1 MATVTNGTAGS
12 GQSLASDPLA
22 VGGWRGGD
30 DSDSKSDRYLAKRLA
45 AAGADYKGVALTT
58 FLLGAG
64 VAALIWLAAG
74 IMMEHWVVPGGLSR
88 PIRWAWLVTGLVA
101 LAAAIIRWVVPL
113 VRYRVNLV
121 YAARAIEREHPELH
135 NDLVNTVLVKA
146 HPEASPPMV
155 VRSLERRTAKRL
167 SDMPAEG
174 VIDRTTA
181 LRLAFALAALVG
193 TACLYELFA
202 PKSFVASAARLL
214 APWASWAAPSR
225 VAIQPLELAWR
236 MPGEQAGRGDANADG
251 PERRR
256 LVVESGAATLVRGR
270 QLVVS
275 ADIRGL
281 RRDEEP
287 IVTVTPL
294 AAGGA
299 IDRGSASWQAKMD
312 RGEAVAGLRAPAES
326 TRLKRFAVA
335 LPDVA
340 RGLDEPVEIV
350 ISAGDARSEPVKIA
364 VVDSPSLLVRELRYD
379 YPPYTGRQAETVEW
393 QGDIRAVE
401 GTQVTIVAECNQP
414 LDAAWIDFEC
424 DGDHDLPFN
433 KKATDLARV
442 TKSFPLQMNADR
454 SGPAH
459 AFYRLVFRPRAA
471 SGAAR
476 EPEVIEPMEHR
487 IEVIPDLAPEVSI
500 EEPRE
505 SPARVPPGAPV
516 AIRVRALDP
525 DFGLARVGI
534 ETRLRGGPIQP
545 GITLLAEEKAGVFK
559 GSVRIVPERLGA
571 GPGSVLEYRAVAID
585 TRPQT
590 PNIAHT
596 GWQSLEIDASAP
608 PRPPEE
614 PAPRSAG
621 EQGERSGDGEGERE
635 GDGEG
640 KEQGPQGQQSQQQEQ
655 PSPEQENQEQENQ
668 EQENQ
673 EQEQQQQQK
682 QNGQQSKQQ
691 QGGKSG
697 AAEGGQQGGKQET
710 PGQSQR
716 GDKQGAGGNQ
726 GQGADKGQGVG
737 AQGQRQ
743 GGQQS
748 GSQQSQDGGADK
760 AGDMKAGGE
769 QQAGQQQAGK
779 EQGGKEQGNGQQ
791 KGKEQAGN
799 EQAGK
804 SGAGKEQGGAQAGGK
819 PKPKPAVAS
828 DGTNDG
834 EAMERILDDR
844 RQKMGEKKPNGD
856 KQAAE
861 QQGDKKNEGASQC
874 DKADGKPCG
883 KDGCSTCSG
892 GGKQGEGAGKPG
904 AGQQGQGKEGAGQQG
919 GDQQGQGQQGEGQ
932 PGKGQEGTGQQGE
945 GQQGADK
952 QGEGQQ
958 PGTGQQ
964 GEGQQR
970 SDQPGSDQPGPGQ
983 QQAAGKK
990 SGDGAKGQDQ
1000 QGRGEGEQQG
1010 GKEGGAQGGNGQA
1023 AGKQPGNGEQ
1033 SGDGKSGEQKPGE
1046 QKGGQATG
1054 KQPGGNEQA
1063 GDPQPGGERLGGQ
1076 QAGNEQAG
1084 NAGQSGKAARE
1095 GGQGPKEGEASAP
1108 AQAGKPGSG
1117 SGAAGSGGWAGG
1129 EGPNEPGKPQTEG
1142 PAPSKQTEWGEEDL
1156 RNAKNAADLAIEHL
1170 RSAVES
1176 GSSDVLDRLGW
1187 TREQARAFLER
1198 WETMRRLAESDDPV
1212 RRGEFERAVR
1222 SLGLRP
1228 DGVKSSRD
1236 VPSDVRGGQS
1246 EGRRSRP
1253 PSEYREQFK
1262 AYTQGT
1268 AGE

>member
-12 GQSLASDPLA
+12 GQSFASDPLA
-22 VGGWRGGD
+22 VGGWQDGD
-30 DSDSKSDRYLAKRLA
+30 ESESKSDRYLAKRLA

-64 VAALIWLAAG
+64 VAVLVWLAVG
-74 IMMEHWVVPGGLSR
+74 IVLEHWIVPGGLSQSL
-88 PIRWAWLVTGLVA
+88 RWAWLVTGLATLV
-101 LAAAIIRWVVPL
+101 AAIVRWVVPL
-113 VRYRVNLV
+113 MRYRVNLV

-167 SDMPAEG
+167 SDVPTEG
-174 VIDRTTA
+174 VIDRMPA
-181 LRLAFALAALVG
+181 LRLACVLAALVG

-202 PKSFVASAARLL
+202 PKSFVVSAARLL
-214 APWASWAAPSR
+214 APWANWAAPSR
-225 VAIQPLELAWR
+225 VSIQPVELSWR
-236 MPGEQAGRGDANADG
+236 MPGEQLRRSDDDG
-251 PERRR
+251 GAPERRR

-281 RRDEEP
+281 RRDEQP
-287 IVTVTPL
+287 IVTVAPV
-294 AAGGA
+294 AGGA
-299 IDRGSASWQAKMD
+299 ADRAAASWQAPMD
-312 RGEAVAGLRAPAES
+312 RGESVAGLRAPAES
-326 TRLKRFAVA
+326 SRLKRFAAV
-335 LPDVA
+335 LPDAA

-350 ISAGDARSEPVKIA
+350 ISAGDARGEPVRIA
-364 VVDSPSLLVRELRYD
+364 VVDSPSLLVREVRYD
-379 YPPYTGRQAETVEW
+379 YPPYTRRQPETVDW

-442 TKSFPLQMNADR
+442 TKSFPLEMNADR

-459 AFYRLVFRPRAA
+459 ALYRLVFRPRAA
-471 SGAAR
+471 SGSAR
-476 EPEVIEPMEHR
+476 EPEVVEPMEHR

-505 SPARVPPGAPV
+505 SPTRVPPGAPV

-525 DFGLARVGI
+525 DFALARVGI

-545 GITLLAEEKAGVFK
+545 DITLLAEEKTGVFK
-559 GSVRIVPERLGA
+559 GSARIVPERLGA

-585 TRPQT
+585 TRPNA

-621 EQGERSGDGEGERE
+621 DQEERSNDSGVDSAEAGEGQRDGESDESSP
-635 GDGEG
+635 D
-640 KEQGPQGQQSQQQEQ
+640 QQTQQEKQQDQLETQQQERQ
-655 PSPEQENQEQENQ
+655 QEDQK
-668 EQENQ
+668 
-673 EQEQQQQQK
+673 QQDQK
-682 QNGQQSKQQ
+682 QNGQQPKSQ
-691 QGGKSG
+691 QGDKSG
-697 AAEGGQQGGKQET
+697 AAEGGQKGGKQKT

-716 GDKQGAGGNQ
+716 GDKQGAGANQ
-726 GQGADKGQGVG
+726 GQGADQGQGVG
-737 AQGQRQ
+737 TQGQRQ

-748 GSQQSQDGGADK
+748 ESQKSQDGAADK
-760 AGDMKAGGE
+760 AGDSKSGGQQQNGQKQNGQE
-769 QQAGQQQAGK
+769 KDGQEQRGQEQGGQERGGNKQDGKQQAG
-779 EQGGKEQGNGQQ
+779 GQQ
-791 KGKEQAGN
+791 KGKD
-799 EQAGK
+799 QAGK
-804 SGAGKEQGGAQAGGK
+804 SDAGKEQGGAQAGGK

-844 RQKMGEKKPNGD
+844 RQNM
-856 KQAAE
+856 QF
-861 QQGDKKNEGASQC
+861 
-874 DKADGKPCG
+874 
-883 KDGCSTCSG
+883 
-892 GGKQGEGAGKPG
+892 GEGAGKPG
-904 AGQQGQGKEGAGQQG
+904 AGQQGQGKEVGDQQGGEQQGGEQQGGEQQGKGQPGAGQQG
-919 GDQQGQGQQGEGQ
+919 AG
-932 PGKGQEGTGQQGE
+932 
-945 GQQGADK
+945 K
-952 QGEGQQ
+952 QGEGHQ

-964 GEGQQR
+964 GDGQQ
-970 SDQPGSDQPGPGQ
+970 GSDQQGSDRQGSDRQGSDRQGPGQ
-983 QQAAGKK
+983 QQAAGEKN
-990 SGDGAKGQDQ
+990 GDGGKSQNQ
-1000 QGRGEGEQQG
+1000 QGGGEGEQQG
-1010 GKEGGAQGGNGQA
+1010 GKEGGAQGGGERGSGEPGGDEQA
-1023 AGKQPGNGEQ
+1023 AGKQPGNGNQ
-1033 SGDGKSGEQKPGE
+1033 SGDGKSGEQKPDE
-1046 QKGGQATG
+1046 RKGGEAAG

-1063 GDPQPGGERLGGQ
+1063 GDPQPGGQQSGGE

-1084 NAGQSGKAARE
+1084 SAGQSGKTARE
-1095 GGQGPKEGEASAP
+1095 GGQGPQQGEAPAP
-1108 AQAGKPGSG
+1108 AQSGKPGSG

-1129 EGPNEPGKPQTEG
+1129 DGPNEPGKPQPEG
-1142 PAPSKQTEWGEEDL
+1142 PTPSKQTEWGEEDL

-1170 RSAVES
+1170 RSAVEA
-1176 GSSDVLDRLGW
+1176 GRSDVLDRLGW

-1198 WETMRRLAESDDPV
+1198 WEKMRRMAETEDPV
-1212 RRGEFERAVR
+1212 QRGEFERAVR

-1236 VPSDVRGGQS
+1236 VPSDVRGGQA

>member
-1 MATVTNGTAGS
+1 MATVTNGSAGPGRS
-12 GQSLASDPLA
+12 VVADPLA

-30 DSDSKSDRYLAKRLA
+30 ESDSKSDRYLAKRLA

-58 FLLGAG
+58 FLLGVG
-64 VAALIWLAAG
+64 VAVLVWLAVG
-74 IMMEHWVVPGGLSR
+74 IILEHWVVPGGLSR
-88 PIRWAWLVTGLVA
+88 PVRWAWLVTGLAA
-101 LAAAIIRWVVPL
+101 LVAAIIRWVVPL

-167 SDMPAEG
+167 SDLPAEG
-174 VIDRTTA
+174 VIDRTPA
-181 LRLAFALAALVG
+181 LRLACVLAALVG
-193 TACLYELFA
+193 IACLYEVFA
-202 PKSFVASAARLL
+202 PKSFVVSAARLL
-214 APWASWAAPSR
+214 APWATWAAPSR
-225 VAIQPLELAWR
+225 VAISPVELAWR
-236 MPGEQAGRGDANADG
+236 MPGEQAGRGQEEGGGGD
-251 PERRR
+251 RRR

-281 RRDEEP
+281 RRDEQP
-287 IVTVTPL
+287 NVTVAPL

-299 IDRGSASWQAKMD
+299 GDRALASWQAEMD
-312 RGEAVAGLRAPAES
+312 RGEAVAGLRSPAES
-326 TRLKRFAVA
+326 SRVKRFAVV
-335 LPDVA
+335 LPDSA

-350 ISAGDARSEPVKIA
+350 ISAGDARSEPVRIA
-364 VVDSPSLLVRELRYD
+364 VVDSPSLLVREVRYD
-379 YPPYTGRQAETVEW
+379 YPPYTRRQAETVEW

-401 GTQVTIVAECNQP
+401 ATQVTVIAESNQP
-414 LDAAWIDFEC
+414 LDAAWIDFDC

-433 KKATDLARV
+433 KKANDLARV
-442 TKSFPLQMNADR
+442 TKSFPLQMNAER

-459 AFYRLVFRPRAA
+459 AFYRLMFRPRAA
-471 SGAAR
+471 TGSAR
-476 EPEVIEPMEHR
+476 EPEVVEPMEHR

-516 AIRVRALDP
+516 AVRVRALDP
-525 DFGLARVGI
+525 DFALARVGI

-545 GITLLAEEKAGVFK
+545 GITLLAEEKAGLFK
-559 GSVRIVPERLGA
+559 GSARIVPERLGA

-590 PNIAHT
+590 PNISYT

-608 PRPPEE
+608 ARPPED

-621 EQGERSGDGEGERE
+621 DRGERSDDQGERSGDDGADSADAGESQGKGEPEGEEPSPER
-635 GDGEG
+635 
-640 KEQGPQGQQSQQQEQ
+640 QGQQEEQQQPSEQ
-655 PSPEQENQEQENQ
+655 KKQDQEKQD
-668 EQENQ
+668 
-673 EQEQQQQQK
+673 QEQQHQQN
-682 QNGQQSKQQ
+682 QNGQQSKPQ
-691 QGGKSG
+691 QGDKSG
-697 AAEGGQQGGKQET
+697 AAEGGQKGGNQET

-726 GQGADKGQGVG
+726 GQGAEQGQGVG
-737 AQGQRQ
+737 AQGERQ
-743 GGQQS
+743 GGQKS
-748 GSQQSQDGGADK
+748 GSQKSQDGGGDK
-760 AGDMKAGGE
+760 AGDNKSGAE
-769 QQAGQQQAGK
+769 QQNGQNQNGQ
-779 EQGGKEQGNGQQ
+779 EQGGKEQGGKQQGGGQQ
-791 KGKEQAGN
+791 NGKEQD
-799 EQAGK
+799 GK
-804 SGAGKEQGGAQAGGK
+804 SDAGKEQGATQAGGK
-819 PKPKPAVAS
+819 PKPNPAVAS

-834 EAMERILDDR
+834 EAMERILDHR
-844 RQKMGEKKPNGD
+844 RQQGGDKKPNGDKQSGQNQQAGKPGGEKPAGESDTGKQQPGGEKQQPGGD

-892 GGKQGEGAGKPG
+892 GGKAGDGAGKPG
-904 AGQQGQGKEGAGQQG
+904 AGKEGQGKEGAG
-919 GDQQGQGQQGEGQ
+919 E
-932 PGKGQEGTGQQGE
+932 
-945 GQQGADK
+945 

-958 PGTGQQ
+958 PGSGQRGSGQQ
-964 GEGQQR
+964 QSTGEKSGDGREGQSQQGGGEGEKQ
-970 SDQPGSDQPGPGQ
+970 GAEKGAEKHGG
-983 QQAAGKK
+983 QQAAGDKQD
-990 SGDGAKGQDQ
+990 SGEQGGDGKG
-1000 QGRGEGEQQG
+1000 GEQQG
-1010 GKEGGAQGGNGQA
+1010 GEA
-1023 AGKQPGNGEQ
+1023 A
-1033 SGDGKSGEQKPGE
+1033 
-1046 QKGGQATG
+1046 G
-1054 KQPGGNEQA
+1054 KQPGGNEQSGA
-1063 GDPQPGGERLGGQ
+1063 PQPGGEQPGGQ

-1084 NAGQSGKAARE
+1084 NADQSGKAARE
-1095 GGQGPKEGEASAP
+1095 GGQGPKEGEAPAP
-1108 AQAGKPGSG
+1108 AQSGKPGSG

-1129 EGPNEPGKPQTEG
+1129 EGPHEPGKPQAEG
-1142 PAPSKQTEWGEEDL
+1142 AAPSKKTEWGEGDL
-1156 RNAKNAADLAIEHL
+1156 RSAKNAADLAIEHL

-1198 WETMRRLAESDDPV
+1198 WETMRRMAESDDPV
-1212 RRGEFERAVR
+1212 QRGEFERAVR

-1228 DGVKSSRD
+1228 DGVRSSRD

>member
-12 GQSLASDPLA
+12 GQSFASDPLA

-58 FLLGAG
+58 FLLGAA
-64 VAALIWLAAG
+64 VAVLVWLATG
-74 IMMEHWVVPGGLSR
+74 ILVEHWIVSGGLSR
-88 PIRWAWLVTGLVA
+88 PVRWAWLVTGLVA
-101 LAAAIIRWVVPL
+101 LAAAIMRWVVPL
-113 VRYRVNLV
+113 MRYRVNLV

-146 HPEASPPMV
+146 HPEASPALV

-174 VIDRTTA
+174 VIDRTPA
-181 LRLAFALAALVG
+181 LRLAFALAAIVG
-193 TACLYELFA
+193 MACLYELFA

-225 VAIQPLELAWR
+225 VAIQPLELTWR
-236 MPGEQAGRGDANADG
+236 MPGEQPGRDDRNGDGLD
-251 PERRR
+251 RRR

-270 QLVVS
+270 QLVVA

-294 AAGGA
+294 ADNGA
-299 IDRGSASWQAKMD
+299 IERGSATWQAKMD

-326 TRLKRFAVA
+326 SRLKRFAVA
-335 LPDVA
+335 LPDSA
-340 RGLDEPVEIV
+340 RGLDEPVEIT
-350 ISAGDARSEPVKIA
+350 ISAGDARSEPITIA

-379 YPPYTGRQAETVEW
+379 YPPYTRRQAETVEW

-433 KKATDLARV
+433 KKANDLARV
-442 TKSFPLQMNADR
+442 TKSFPLQMTADR

-476 EPEVIEPMEHR
+476 EPEVVEPMEHR

-505 SPARVPPGAPV
+505 SPARVPPDAPV

-534 ETRLRGGPIQP
+534 ETRLRGAAIQP
-545 GITLLAEEKAGVFK
+545 GITLLAEEKAGIFK
-559 GSVRIVPERLGA
+559 GSARIVPERLGA
-571 GPGSVLEYRAVAID
+571 GPGSVIEYRAVAVD

-590 PNIAHT
+590 PNIAYT

-621 EQGERSGDGEGERE
+621 DRGERSGEGGVDPADAGGSEGESQSE
-635 GDGEG
+635 GE
-640 KEQGPQGQQSQQQEQ
+640 EQGQQGQQGQQSPQRE
-655 PSPEQENQEQENQ
+655 
-668 EQENQ
+668 
-673 EQEQQQQQK
+673 EQQQQTQQQN

-726 GQGADKGQGVG
+726 GQGADQGQGVG

-748 GSQQSQDGGADK
+748 GSQKSQDGGADN
-760 AGDMKAGGE
+760 AGDKKSGGE
-769 QQAGQQQAGK
+769 QQGGQQQGGR
-779 EQGGKEQGNGQQ
+779 EQGS
-791 KGKEQAGN
+791 KEQAGKQQSGK

-804 SGAGKEQGGAQAGGK
+804 SGAGKEQGGTQAGGK
-819 PKPKPAVAS
+819 PKPKSSVAS

-834 EAMERILDDR
+834 EAMERILDHR
-844 RQKMGEKKPNGD
+844 RREGADKKPGGD
-856 KQAAE
+856 KQAAQ
-861 QQGDKKNEGASQC
+861 QQGDKKSDDAPPCN
-874 DKADGKPCG
+874 KADGKPCENG
-883 KDGCSTCSG
+883 NCPTCSG
-892 GGKQGEGAGKPG
+892 GGKPGDGAGKPG
-904 AGQQGQGKEGAGQQG
+904 AGKQGQGQEGAGQQG
-919 GDQQGQGQQGEGQ
+919 AA
-932 PGKGQEGTGQQGE
+932 QQGE
-945 GQQGADK
+945 GQQG
-952 QGEGQQ
+952 EGKQ
-958 PGTGQQ
+958 PGSGQQ
-964 GEGQQR
+964 GEGEQGEGEQGAG
-970 SDQPGSDQPGPGQ
+970 QPGSGE
-983 QQAAGKK
+983 QQAAGEKNGTGEK
-990 SGDGAKGQDQ
+990 QNAGQ
-1000 QGRGEGEQQG
+1000 EGQSQQG
-1010 GKEGGAQGGNGQA
+1010 GGDGERQGGKQQGEQPGGEQA
-1023 AGKQPGNGEQ
+1023 VGKEPGNGEQ
-1033 SGDGKSGEQKPGE
+1033 RGDKKSGEQNAGE
-1046 QKGGQATG
+1046 PKGGEAAG
-1054 KQPGGNEQA
+1054 KQPGGNEQS
-1063 GDPQPGGERLGGQ
+1063 GDPQPGGKQSGGQ
-1076 QAGNEQAG
+1076 QAGEGQAG
-1084 NAGQSGKAARE
+1084 NAGRSEKAAQE
-1095 GGQGPKEGEASAP
+1095 GQQGSKEAESSAP
-1108 AQAGKPGSG
+1108 AQSGKPGSG
-1117 SGAAGSGGWAGG
+1117 SGASGSGGWAGG
-1129 EGPNEPGKPQTEG
+1129 EGPHEPGKPQADG

-1170 RSAVES
+1170 RGAVES
-1176 GSSDVLDRLGW
+1176 GKSDVLERLGW
-1187 TREQARAFLER
+1187 TREQARAFLDR
-1198 WETMRRLAESDDPV
+1198 WEKMRRMAESDDPV
-1212 RRGEFERAVR
+1212 QRGEFERAVR

-1228 DGVKSSRD
+1228 DGVRSSRD
-1236 VPSDVRGGQS
+1236 VPSDVRGGQA

>member
-1 MATVTNGTAGS
+1 VPKMWSTAMATVTNGTAGS

-30 DSDSKSDRYLAKRLA
+30 ESDSKSDRYLAKRLA

-88 PIRWAWLVTGLVA
+88 SVRWAWLVTGLVA

-167 SDMPAEG
+167 SDMPVEG

-225 VAIQPLELAWR
+225 VSIQPLELAWR
-236 MPGEQAGRGDANADG
+236 MPGEQSGRGDANADG

-256 LVVESGAATLVRGR
+256 LAIESGAATLVRGR

-326 TRLKRFAVA
+326 SRLKRFAVA
-335 LPDVA
+335 LPDAA

-379 YPPYTGRQAETVEW
+379 YPPYTRRQAETVEW

-471 SGAAR
+471 SGSAR

-534 ETRLRGGPIQP
+534 ETRLRGGSIQP

-571 GPGSVLEYRAVAID
+571 GAGSVLEYRAVAID

-621 EQGERSGDGEGERE
+621 DQGERSGDGEG
-635 GDGEG
+635 
-640 KEQGPQGQQSQQQEQ
+640 KEQGQQGQQAQQEEQ
-655 PSPEQENQEQENQ
+655 PSPEQKNQEQK
-668 EQENQ
+668 NQ

-710 PGQSQR
+710 PGQNQR

-760 AGDMKAGGE
+760 AGDMKVGGE
-769 QQAGQQQAGK
+769 QQGGKEQAGK
-779 EQGGKEQGNGQQ
+779 EQ
-791 KGKEQAGN
+791 
-799 EQAGK
+799 AGK
-804 SGAGKEQGGAQAGGK
+804 SDAGKEQGGAQAGGK

-844 RQKMGEKKPNGD
+844 RQKIGEKKPNSD

-874 DKADGKPCG
+874 DKADGKPCNNG
-883 KDGCSTCSG
+883 NCSTCSG
-892 GGKQGEGAGKPG
+892 GGKPNEGAGKPG

-919 GDQQGQGQQGEGQ
+919 GDQQGQGQQGAGQ
-932 PGKGQEGTGQQGE
+932 PGKGQEGTGQQG
-945 GQQGADK
+945 ADK

-958 PGTGQQ
+958 QGTGQQ
-964 GEGQQR
+964 GEGQQ
-970 SDQPGSDQPGPGQ
+970 GSDQQGTGQ
-983 QQAAGKK
+983 QQAAGEKN
-990 SGDGAKGQDQ
+990 GDGAKGQDQ

-1010 GKEGGAQGGNGQA
+1010 GKEGGAQAGGERGSGEQGGNGQA
-1023 AGKQPGNGEQ
+1023 AGKQPANGEQ
-1033 SGDGKSGEQKPGE
+1033 SGDGKSGEQKPGDR
-1046 QKGGQATG
+1046 KGGEAAG
-1054 KQPGGNEQA
+1054 KQPGGQQAGNEQA
-1063 GDPQPGGERLGGQ
+1063 GNE

-1170 RSAVES
+1170 RSVVES

-1198 WETMRRLAESDDPV
+1198 WETMRRLSESDDPV

>member
-12 GQSLASDPLA
+12 GQSFASDPLA

-58 FLLGAG
+58 FVLGAG
-64 VAALIWLAAG
+64 VAALVWLAAG
-74 IMMEHWVVPGGLSR
+74 ILMEHWIVPGGLSR
-88 PIRWAWLVTGLVA
+88 PVRWAWLVTGLVA

-121 YAARAIEREHPELH
+121 YAARAIEREHPELQ

-236 MPGEQAGRGDANADG
+236 MPGEQAGRGDGNADG

-335 LPDVA
+335 LPDAA

-379 YPPYTGRQAETVEW
+379 YPPYTRRQAETVEW

-476 EPEVIEPMEHR
+476 EPEVVEPMEHR

-505 SPARVPPGAPV
+505 SPSRVPPGAPV

-534 ETRLRGGPIQP
+534 ETRLRGGPIQQ
-545 GITLLAEEKAGVFK
+545 GVTLLAEEKAGVFK
-559 GSVRIVPERLGA
+559 GSARIVPERLGA
-571 GPGSVLEYRAVAID
+571 LPGSVLEYRAVAID
-585 TRPQT
+585 TRPTT

-621 EQGERSGDGEGERE
+621 DQGERSGEGGTDSAASDDGDAQGE
-635 GDGEG
+635 DG
-640 KEQGPQGQQSQQQEQ
+640 QGEDGSESGE
-655 PSPEQENQEQENQ
+655 PSPEQQAQQERQEEKQQQDQN
-668 EQENQ
+668 
-673 EQEQQQQQK
+673 QQQQK

-691 QGGKSG
+691 QGDKSG
-697 AAEGGQQGGKQET
+697 AAEGGQKGGKQET

-726 GQGADKGQGVG
+726 GHGADQGQGVG
-737 AQGQRQ
+737 AQGERQ
-743 GGQQS
+743 GGKQS
-748 GSQQSQDGGADK
+748 GSQKAQDGAADK
-760 AGDMKAGGE
+760 AGDSKAGGQQQNGQKQNGQKQNGQE
-769 QQAGQQQAGK
+769 KGGQEQGGQERGGQEQGGNKQDGKQQAG
-779 EQGGKEQGNGQQ
+779 GQQ
-791 KGKEQAGN
+791 KGKD
-799 EQAGK
+799 QAGK
-804 SGAGKEQGGAQAGGK
+804 SDAGKEPGGAQAGGK
-819 PKPKPAVAS
+819 ANPKPAVAS

-844 RQKMGEKKPNGD
+844 RQNM
-856 KQAAE
+856 QF
-861 QQGDKKNEGASQC
+861 
-874 DKADGKPCG
+874 
-883 KDGCSTCSG
+883 
-892 GGKQGEGAGKPG
+892 GEGAGKPG
-904 AGQQGQGKEGAGQQG
+904 AGQQGQGKEGQGKEGGGQQG
-919 GDQQGQGQQGEGQ
+919 G
-932 PGKGQEGTGQQGE
+932 GKQ
-945 GQQGADK
+945 D
-952 QGEGQQ
+952 EGQQ

-964 GEGQQR
+964 GEVQQGSGQQG
-970 SDQPGSDQPGPGQ
+970 SGQQGSDQQGSDQQGPGQQGPGQ
-983 QQAAGKK
+983 QQAAGEKN
-990 SGDGAKGQDQ
+990 GDGGKSQNQ
-1000 QGRGEGEQQG
+1000 QGGGEGEQQG
-1010 GKEGGAQGGNGQA
+1010 GQEGGAQGGDEQA
-1023 AGKQPGNGEQ
+1023 TGKQPGNGKQ
-1033 SGDGKSGEQKPGE
+1033 SGDGKSGDGKSGDGKSGDGKSGDGKSGEQKPGE
-1046 QKGGQATG
+1046 RKGSEADE

-1063 GDPQPGGERLGGQ
+1063 GDQQPGGEQPGGQ

-1084 NAGQSGKAARE
+1084 NEQAGNEQAGNAVQSGKTARE
-1095 GGQGPKEGEASAP
+1095 GGQGPQQGEAPAP
-1108 AQAGKPGSG
+1108 AQSGKPGSG

-1129 EGPNEPGKPQTEG
+1129 DGPHEPGKPPAEG

-1170 RSAVES
+1170 RGAVES
-1176 GSSDVLDRLGW
+1176 GKSDVLDRLGW

-1198 WETMRRLAESDDPV
+1198 WEKMRQTAESDDPV
-1212 RRGEFERAVR
+1212 QRGEFERAVR

>member
-12 GQSLASDPLA
+12 GQSFASDPLA

-58 FLLGAG
+58 FLLAAA
-64 VAALIWLAAG
+64 VAVLVWLATG
-74 IMMEHWVVPGGLSR
+74 ILVEHWIVSGGLSR
-88 PIRWAWLVTGLVA
+88 PVRWAWLVTGLVA
-101 LAAAIIRWVVPL
+101 LAAAIMRWVVPL
-113 VRYRVNLV
+113 MRYRVNLV

-146 HPEASPPMV
+146 HPEASPALV

-174 VIDRTTA
+174 VIDRTPA
-181 LRLAFALAALVG
+181 LRLAFALAAIVG

-225 VAIQPLELAWR
+225 VAIQPLELTWR
-236 MPGEQAGRGDANADG
+236 MPGEQPGRDDRNGDGLD
-251 PERRR
+251 RRR

-270 QLVVS
+270 QLVVA

-294 AAGGA
+294 ADNGA
-299 IDRGSASWQAKMD
+299 IERGSATWQAKMD

-326 TRLKRFAVA
+326 SRLKRFAVA
-335 LPDVA
+335 LPDSA
-340 RGLDEPVEIV
+340 RGLDEPVEIT
-350 ISAGDARSEPVKIA
+350 ISAGDARSEPITIA

-379 YPPYTGRQAETVEW
+379 YPLYTRRQAETVEW

-433 KKATDLARV
+433 KKANDLARV

-505 SPARVPPGAPV
+505 SPARVPPDAPV

-534 ETRLRGGPIQP
+534 ETRLRGAAIQP
-545 GITLLAEEKAGVFK
+545 GITLLAEEKAGIFN
-559 GSVRIVPERLGA
+559 GSARIVPERLGA
-571 GPGSVLEYRAVAID
+571 GPGSVIEYRAVAVD

-590 PNIAHT
+590 PNISYT

-621 EQGERSGDGEGERE
+621 DQGERSGDGGVDPADAGESEGESQSE
-635 GDGEG
+635 GE
-640 KEQGPQGQQSQQQEQ
+640 EQGQQGQESPQQE
-655 PSPEQENQEQENQ
+655 EQRQQT
-668 EQENQ
+668 
-673 EQEQQQQQK
+673 QQQQN

-691 QGGKSG
+691 QGGRSG

-716 GDKQGAGGNQ
+716 GDKQGAGGNH
-726 GQGADKGQGVG
+726 GQGADQGQGVG

-748 GSQQSQDGGADK
+748 GSQKSQDGGADN
-760 AGDMKAGGE
+760 AGDKKAGGE
-769 QQAGQQQAGK
+769 QQGGQQQGGREQGSKEQAGKQQSGKEQAGK
-779 EQGGKEQGNGQQ
+779 EQGGK
-791 KGKEQAGN
+791 

-804 SGAGKEQGGAQAGGK
+804 SGAGKEQGGTQAGGK
-819 PKPKPAVAS
+819 PKPKSSVAS

-834 EAMERILDDR
+834 EAMERILDHR
-844 RQKMGEKKPNGD
+844 RREGGDKKPVGD
-856 KQAAE
+856 KQAAQ
-861 QQGDKKNEGASQC
+861 QQGDKKSDDAPPCN
-874 DKADGKPCG
+874 KADGKPCENG
-883 KDGCSTCSG
+883 NCPTCSG
-892 GGKQGEGAGKPG
+892 GGKPGDGAGKPG
-904 AGQQGQGKEGAGQQG
+904 AGKQGQGQEGAGQQG
-919 GDQQGQGQQGEGQ
+919 EGKQPASGQQGEG
-932 PGKGQEGTGQQGE
+932 EQGE
-945 GQQGADK
+945 GE
-952 QGEGQQ
+952 QGEGE
-958 PGTGQQ
+958 Q
-964 GEGQQR
+964 GEGEQGAG
-970 SDQPGSDQPGPGQ
+970 QPGSGE
-983 QQAAGKK
+983 QQAAGEKN
-990 SGDGAKGQDQ
+990 GAGEKQNAGQ
-1000 QGRGEGEQQG
+1000 EGQSQQG
-1010 GKEGGAQGGNGQA
+1010 GGDGERQGGKQQGEQPGGEQA
-1023 AGKQPGNGEQ
+1023 AGKEPGNGEQ
-1033 SGDGKSGEQKPGE
+1033 RGDGKSGEQNAGDP
-1046 QKGGQATG
+1046 KGGEAAG
-1054 KQPGGNEQA
+1054 KQPGGNEQT
-1063 GDPQPGGERLGGQ
+1063 GDPQPGGKQSGGQ
-1076 QAGNEQAG
+1076 QAGEGQAG
-1084 NAGQSGKAARE
+1084 NAGRSEKAAQE
-1095 GGQGPKEGEASAP
+1095 GQQGSKEGESSAP
-1108 AQAGKPGSG
+1108 AQSGKPGSG
-1117 SGAAGSGGWAGG
+1117 SGASGSGGWAGG
-1129 EGPNEPGKPQTEG
+1129 EGPHEPGKPQADG

-1170 RSAVES
+1170 RDAVES
-1176 GSSDVLDRLGW
+1176 GKSDVLDRLGW
-1187 TREQARAFLER
+1187 TREQARAFLDR
-1198 WETMRRLAESDDPV
+1198 WEKMRWMAESDDPV
-1212 RRGEFERAVR
+1212 QRGEFERAVR

-1228 DGVKSSRD
+1228 DGVRSSRD
-1236 VPSDVRGGQS
+1236 VPSDVRGGQA

>member
-1 MATVTNGTAGS
+1 MWSTAMATVTNGTAGS
-12 GQSLASDPLA
+12 DHYLPPDPLA

-30 DSDSKSDRYLAKRLA
+30 EPDSKSDRYLAKRLA

-64 VAALIWLAAG
+64 VAGIVWLATG
-74 IMMEHWVVPGGLSR
+74 IILEHWVVSGGLSR
-88 PIRWAWLVTGLVA
+88 PVRWAWLVTGLVA
-101 LAAAIIRWVVPL
+101 LVAAIIRWVVPL
-113 VRYRVNLV
+113 LRYRVNLV

-146 HPEASPPMV
+146 HPEVSPPMV

-167 SDMPAEG
+167 SDVPAEG

-193 TACLYELFA
+193 MACLYELFA

-225 VAIQPLELAWR
+225 VAIQTRELSWR
-236 MPGEQAGRGDANADG
+236 MPGERAGGDDGGADG
-251 PERRR
+251 PDRRR
-256 LVVESGAATLVRGR
+256 LAVESGVVTLVRGR

-294 AAGGA
+294 AANGG
-299 IDRGSASWQAKMD
+299 IERGSASWQAKMD

-335 LPDVA
+335 LPDAA

-350 ISAGDARSEPVKIA
+350 ISAGDARSEPVRIA

-379 YPPYTGRQAETVEW
+379 YPSYTRRQPETVEW

-433 KKATDLARV
+433 KRATDLARV

-459 AFYRLVFRPRAA
+459 AFYRLIFRPRAA

-500 EEPRE
+500 EEPRQ
-505 SPARVPPGAPV
+505 SPLRVPPGGPV

-525 DFGLARVGI
+525 DFGLARVSI
-534 ETRLRGGPIQP
+534 ETRLRGGPTQP
-545 GITLLAEEKAGVFK
+545 GITLLAEEKAGIFK
-559 GSVRIVPERLGA
+559 GSARIVPERLGA
-571 GPGSVLEYRAVAID
+571 GPGSVLEYRAVAVD
-585 TRPQT
+585 TRPET

-608 PRPPEE
+608 PRPPEDQ
-614 PAPRSAG
+614 APRSAG
-621 EQGERSGDGEGERE
+621 DQGERSGDGGVDPADAGESDGQGEGEPEGERGAE
-635 GDGEG
+635 E
-640 KEQGPQGQQSQQQEQ
+640 QGQQQQAQTEEQ
-655 PSPEQENQEQENQ
+655 QKN
-668 EQENQ
+668 
-673 EQEQQQQQK
+673 QQQQ
-682 QNGQQSKQQ
+682 NGEQSKQQ

-710 PGQSQR
+710 PGENQR

-726 GQGADKGQGVG
+726 GQGADQGQGVG

-748 GSQQSQDGGADK
+748 GTQKSQDGGGDK
-760 AGDMKAGGE
+760 SGDMKAGGQQQGGK
-769 QQAGQQQAGK
+769 QQAGQEQGGRQEGSNEQVGKQQTGKQKEQAGKSGAGKEQAGK
-779 EQGGKEQGNGQQ
+779 EQAGK
-791 KGKEQAGN
+791 

-819 PKPKPAVAS
+819 PKPTVAS

-834 EAMERILDDR
+834 EAMERILDHR
-844 RQKMGEKKPNGD
+844 RQEGGD
-856 KQAAE
+856 KQAGE
-861 QQGDKKNEGASQC
+861 QQGDKKNGDKNGDKKSDDAAQC
-874 DKADGKPCG
+874 NKADGKPCENG
-883 KDGCSTCSG
+883 NCSTCSG
-892 GGKQGEGAGKPG
+892 GGKPGDSGGKSG

-919 GDQQGQGQQGEGQ
+919 
-932 PGKGQEGTGQQGE
+932 QQGE
-945 GQQGADK
+945 GQQGN
-952 QGEGQQ
+952 
-958 PGTGQQ
+958 GQQ
-964 GEGQQR
+964 GNG
-970 SDQPGSDQPGPGQ
+970 
-983 QQAAGKK
+983 
-990 SGDGAKGQDQ
+990 
-1000 QGRGEGEQQG
+1000 QQG
-1010 GKEGGAQGGNGQA
+1010 GE
-1023 AGKQPGNGEQ
+1023 QPGGEQ
-1033 SGDGKSGEQKPGE
+1033 SGNGKQRGDGKSGEQKAGE
-1046 QKGGQATG
+1046 PKGGEAAG
-1054 KQPGGNEQA
+1054 KQSGGNEQS
-1063 GDPQPGGERLGGQ
+1063 GDPQPGGEQAGGQ
-1076 QAGNEQAG
+1076 QAGDGKAG
-1084 NAGQSGKAARE
+1084 NAGQSGQA
-1095 GGQGPKEGEASAP
+1095 GQESGQEPQEGESPAP
-1108 AQAGKPGSG
+1108 AQSGKPGSG
-1117 SGAAGSGGWAGG
+1117 AGGAGNGGWAGG
-1129 EGPNEPGKPQTEG
+1129 DGRREPGEPLADG
-1142 PAPSKQTEWGEEDL
+1142 PPPSKRTEWGEEDL

-1170 RSAVES
+1170 RGAVES
-1176 GSSDVLDRLGW
+1176 GKSDVLDRLGW
-1187 TREQARAFLER
+1187 TREQARAFLDR
-1198 WETMRRLAESDDPV
+1198 WEKMRRMAESDDPV
-1212 RRGEFERAVR
+1212 QRGEFERAVR

-1228 DGVKSSRD
+1228 EGVRSSRD
-1236 VPSDVRGGQS
+1236 MPSDVRGGQA